1 METLQHHFT
10 GFIILFVLGLRHGL
24 DPDHITIIDGYT
36 YRLHLKKNNWARW
49 VGTLFTFGHGIMV
62 TVIALTLSILKNN
75 FEMPVMLD
83 IVVEWASSM
92 ILFLVGIS
100 NLIALRRQRT
110 SSVTGTGG
118 LKKWLIPSSFQNNV
132 NPFTVIITGIIF
144 GFIFD
149 TSSQIAAFGYAIS
162 VSNQW
167 MYAILGG
174 AVFSLGL
181 IVTGTCDSM
190 LLSKLLKTFDQKKIQ
205 SHRFK
210 LNVLITIMCFA
221 IPLYKILSTLNP
233 ELELSDFQNNIIG
246 ITFIGIIVSLYAELY
261 VRYRLNISK
270 MIIHDDVDL
279 IPTFETKL
287 ENKIEEYQ

>member
-10 GFIILFVLGLRHGL
+10 GFVILFVLGLRHGL

-62 TVIALTLSILKNN
+62 TVIAFALSILRNN

-83 IVVEWASSM
+83 IIVEWASSM

-100 NLIALRRQRT
+100 NLVALIRQDKGNSR
-110 SSVTGTGG
+110 V
-118 LKKWLIPSSFQNNV
+118 LKKWLLPSSFENNV
-132 NPFTVIITGIIF
+132 NPFTVIITGVIF

-174 AVFSLGL
+174 TVFSLGL

-221 IPLYKILSTLNP
+221 IPTYKIISTLRP
-233 ELELSDFQNNIIG
+233 AFELSDFQNNIIG
-246 ITFIGIIVSLYAELY
+246 LLFIGIIISLYADLY
-261 VRYRLNISK
+261 IRYRISISK
-270 MIIHDDVDL
+270 TAINDDVDL
-279 IPTFETKL
+279 MPTFESRL

>member
-1 METLQHHFT
+1 METIQHHFT
-10 GFIILFVLGLRHGL
+10 GFVILFVLGLRHGL

-75 FEMPVMLD
+75 FDMPAMLD
-83 IVVEWASSM
+83 IIVEWASSM

-100 NLIALRRQRT
+100 NLISLTRQHTT
-110 SSVTGTGG
+110 SPKGV
-118 LKKWLIPSSFQNNV
+118 KRWLIPASFQNNV

-167 MYAILGG
+167 VYAILGG
-174 AVFSLGL
+174 SIFSLGL
-181 IVTGTCDSM
+181 IVTGTCDSL

-221 IPLYKILSTLNP
+221 IPIYKIISTLDP
-233 ELELSDFQNNIIG
+233 ALELSDFQNNIIG
-246 ITFIGIIVSLYAELY
+246 LTFIGIIVSLYAELY
-261 VRYRLNISK
+261 LRYRFSISK
-270 MIIHDDVDL
+270 TAIRDDVDL
-279 IPTFETKL
+279 RPSFESRL
-287 ENKIEEYQ
+287 ENKIEEYH